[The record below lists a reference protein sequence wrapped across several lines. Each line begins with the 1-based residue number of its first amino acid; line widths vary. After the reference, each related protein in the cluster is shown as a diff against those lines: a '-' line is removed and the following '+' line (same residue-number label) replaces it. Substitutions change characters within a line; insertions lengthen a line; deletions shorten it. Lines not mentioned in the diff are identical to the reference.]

1 MERKQKKFRVHRW
14 YRVLA
19 VLLVLC
25 LALSYLNM
33 NSILAYAEGSAP
45 VTVDVGEN
53 VSAVLQ
59 DGILTLSGQGNTA
72 DFSAETAPFLP
83 YAEEIHTL
91 LIEDGITYIGSYLCY
106 GLGNLKGVL
115 TLPGSI
121 SGFGDYAFSG
131 SSQIDAPA
139 FTEIHNEF
147 TGTDIF
153 MQQAIEH
160 PETIFSEGQS
170 GTVDVSEYNLSFFQS
185 AQAAGYS
192 IKSESVEALPDDMTE
207 PELPASEEA
216 AAVSEAPEVYAA
228 EAAGT
233 VYVDQGN
240 GSDETGTGTK
250 AAPYRTIEK
259 AAAGLQE
266 AGAGSTVDD
275 NKIIIIG
282 TYELQSRDLL
292 SENPI
297 PVTIAG
303 NTGDCVLKGLYE
315 AGQDKSEL
323 QLYLYEGICFENI
336 KIKNINHIYGN
347 GHDIT
352 IGKNVVNATKE
363 PDDYSLGFY
372 LYGSGQHGMVGNS
385 VGKISVYSGTT
396 IRIVGYVRNN
406 SSINT
411 SGLKADITVG
421 GTANVSTVVAGSA
434 SGAVTGADVAISVE
448 GGYVG
453 TLIGGNQGFS
463 NILSPYEGDTSIT
476 ISGGTV
482 STILGA
488 GSGRAVSIPTYC
500 GSMKINVSGGSIGNI
515 YGAGSAAYVLSKD
528 NQKSEVNISV
538 TGGSINNIFAAGKG
552 GDNSVAEN
560 ENIKFSEKTPPG
572 MFGSMTGTANITVGG
587 NAVINGSIYAS
598 GEGYVD
604 QEYGTENA
612 FLSGSAVITVKDSGI
627 VKGNVYGGGKGLKQ
641 TGYESCAR
649 VEADSSVEVR
659 IEGGSIENN
668 VYGGGENGIVQGKSM
683 VHMSGG
689 TVKGNVYGGGENGLH
704 EGKTEVHL
712 GGGIV
717 EGSLYGGALGNP
729 GERLVYGGS
738 TVNMTGG
745 WVRGNLY
752 GGSELSD
759 DGPKPVEGELAED
772 LKDLIFVNLAGG
784 TVSGNVFGGG
794 YRGTV
799 NGSTHLHIGVDAPN
813 ECAYYAKHTEEKPS
827 LTPSALSV
835 EGSVYAGG
843 DYGGGDTVD
852 YATITVNGTSHV
864 YIDGTGYNTGA
875 SGSGSD
881 MAIAGGA
888 FGSGASCD
896 AGSIRLVTLK
906 NYGSPVNNDAGI
918 AKGATRT
925 LSAIQRADRVVLM
938 NSHVKLTGQS
948 DVANPNQTALYSLNR
963 IGNHGN
969 SSSLGT
975 LGNSLVLQ
983 GGSTLVLESAV
994 NETANFKSV
1003 DKDGNSVAMNQLE
1016 TCPNTVIFDTGTV
1029 FRIASVSEKD
1039 VSGEELYGEVS
1050 GYTYLLADDKAD
1062 AYAYA
1067 RAKTDSQYNTDGGF
1081 VDPENKEKELEYTNV
1096 GTQYRYWRIQ
1106 GKESA
1111 AASRHMVLTAQTL
1124 AEGDSGFGSDG
1135 YSVAEGTI
1143 ELPPTAAGSTY
1154 TVTSITI
1161 PTETNLVLA
1170 DAAKKEAGADSWAT
1184 AAENHSSNT
1193 QEIILE
1199 QEKQRIQGDSAFGLF
1214 MKIGSG
1220 FSNADSASGKVI
1232 SKDTAAADGK
1242 NSIIGQQTASATDG
1256 GAPHMDFILT
1266 YKNQDISVSKA
1277 LGTVVIEL
1285 TRNDGAVLNMNVEIV
1300 TKAKALADQTVEL
1313 YASQSG
1319 SYTGRMIIPS
1329 GVSRNLE
1336 LTKVSASSSS
1346 FVTGDSQLEKNNFAV
1361 SMLPVKSQG
1370 WNTAGLLTEAYDLK
1384 TFASSPVAIGT
1395 TDSRYQ
1401 ASVEFTLQNAPGF
1414 PAKPESDVVTLTL
1427 TDMNSGEFQVTLKI
1441 HWKDSIVSEVK
1452 TAPGR
1457 QYNGISAQKPRISQK
1472 SAVTAAFTLSG
1483 DENVSNLWLEL
1494 RRGEAGTPVLLA
1506 ETTITLILSG
1516 RFYSYQITGN
1526 ESSNKVSLSQFTQMW
1541 ESTKLGGNISKNAV
1555 LTVIMDFGK
1564 TEGLSND
1571 DYSLRLRSDT
1581 SADSSGAEF
1590 TVYNE
1595 EAAVSLSAD
1604 GGLSRGEYTFHL
1616 NIAPNTDTNLMDGA
1630 AAVLYPESGSL
1641 PEGVVF
1647 EYKGEEY
1654 YPSGGKVYVPLG
1666 APGAH
1671 DLVMN
1676 TSNSAGLAA
1685 GDLTFKAEIY
1695 PIGQSAGAALKAWS
1709 ASCSC
1714 NVKENPKQALLI
1726 RLESESRIVKA
1737 GTQLTFAAD
1746 YSVTG
1751 EGGHAV
1757 TLTVEKKENGVYQ
1770 PAENWQYS
1778 GGQSITNTSGTKSI
1792 DVTVPASAA
1801 AGTYRLWFRFGEQS
1815 VPYNI
1820 IVE

>member
-1 MERKQKKFRVHRW
+1 MEKKQKKFSVHRW

-33 NSILAYAEGSAP
+33 NSILAYAEDSAP

-106 GLGNLKGVL
+106 GLRNLKGVL
-115 TLPGSI
+115 RLPESI
-121 SGFGDYAFSG
+121 SGLGDYAFSG
-131 SSQIDAPA
+131 SSQKDAPA

-147 TGTDIF
+147 TGTDTV

-170 GTVDVSEYNLSFFQS
+170 GTMDVSEHNLSFFEA

-192 IKSESVEALPDDMTE
+192 MKSESVEALPDDMTE

-216 AAVSEAPEVYAA
+216 AAVSEASETYAA

-233 VYVDQGN
+233 VYVNQET
-240 GSDETGTGTK
+240 GSDETGTGTE
-250 AAPYRTIEK
+250 AAPYQTIEK

-282 TYELQSRDLL
+282 TYELQSRDFLN
-292 SENPI
+292 ENPI

-303 NTGDCVLKGLYE
+303 NTGDCVLKGPYE
-315 AGQDKSEL
+315 KGQDKAEL
-323 QLYLYEGICFENI
+323 QLYLYDGVCFENI
-336 KIKNINHIYGN
+336 IIKNINHIYGN

-352 IGKNVVNATKE
+352 IGKKVVNATKE
-363 PDDYSLGFY
+363 SDDYALGFY
-372 LYGSGQHGMVGNS
+372 LYGSGQHGLVGNS

-396 IRIVGYVRNN
+396 TRIVGYVRNN

-500 GSMKINVSGGSIGNI
+500 GSMKIDVTGGSIGNI

-604 QEYGTENA
+604 QNYGTENA
-612 FLSGSAVITVKDSGI
+612 FLSGSAVITVQDSSI

-641 TGYESCAR
+641 PGYESCAR
-649 VEADSSVEVR
+649 VEADSSVEIR

-668 VYGGGENGIVQGKSM
+668 VYGGGENGIVKGKSIVYM
-683 VHMSGG
+683 GGG

-704 EGKTEVHL
+704 EGKTEVQL

-717 EGSLYGGALGNP
+717 EGSLYGGALGTP

-745 WVRGNLY
+745 WIRGNLY

-759 DGPKPVEGELAED
+759 DGPKPVDGESSAD

-799 NGSTHLHIGVDAPN
+799 NGSTHLHIGADAPN
-813 ECAYYAKHTEEKPS
+813 ECAYYANHQEEKPS
-827 LTPSALSV
+827 LSPAALAV

-852 YATITVNGTSHV
+852 YTTITVNGTSHV
-864 YIDGTGYNTGA
+864 YIDGTGYNTGV
-875 SGSGSD
+875 SGNGSD
-881 MAIAGGA
+881 MVIAGGV

-896 AGSIRLVTLK
+896 AGATRLVTLK
-906 NYGSPVNNDAGI
+906 NYGSPVRDETGI
-918 AKGATRT
+918 VKGTTRT
-925 LSAIQRADRVVLM
+925 LAAIQRADRVILT

-948 DVANPNQTALYSLNR
+948 DVANSNQTALYSLNR

-994 NETANFKSV
+994 NETANYKSV
-1003 DKDGNSVAMNQLE
+1003 DEDGNSVAMGQLE
-1016 TCPNTVIFDTGTV
+1016 TCPNTVVFDTGTV
-1029 FRIASVSEKD
+1029 FRIASANEKE
-1039 VSGEELYGEVS
+1039 VSGEEIYGEVS

-1067 RAKTDSQYNTDGGF
+1067 RVKTDSQHKTDGGF

-1143 ELPPTAAGSTY
+1143 ELPPAAAGSSY
-1154 TVTSITI
+1154 MIQSITI

-1170 DAAKKEAGADSWAT
+1170 DAAKKGAEADRWVT
-1184 AAENHSSNT
+1184 AAENSSNT
-1193 QEIILE
+1193 EEIILE
-1199 QEKQRIQGDSAFGLF
+1199 QEKQKIQGDSAFGLF
-1214 MKIGSG
+1214 MKMGSG
-1220 FSNADSASGKVI
+1220 FSDADGAPGKVI
-1232 SKDTAAADGK
+1232 SRATAAADGK
-1242 NSIIGQQTASATDG
+1242 NSIIGQKTASVTAG
-1256 GAPHMDFILT
+1256 GTPYIDFTLT
-1266 YKNQDISVSKA
+1266 YKNQDIAVSKT

-1285 TRNDGAVLNMNVEIV
+1285 MRNDGSVLNMNVEIV

-1313 YASQSG
+1313 YASQRG

-1329 GVSRNLE
+1329 GASRNLK
-1336 LTKVSASSSS
+1336 LTKVTAPSS
-1346 FVTGDSQLEKNNFAV
+1346 FVTGDGQLEKNNFAV

-1384 TFASSPVAIGT
+1384 AFTSSPVAVGT

-1401 ASVEFTLQNAPGF
+1401 ASIEFTLQNAPGF
-1414 PAKPESDVVTLTL
+1414 PAKAESDEVTLTFS
-1427 TDMNSGEFQVTLKI
+1427 DENSGEFQVLLKI

-1452 TAPGR
+1452 TVPGR
-1457 QYNGISAQKPRISQK
+1457 QYNKMSAQNTPRISQK

-1494 RRGEAGTPVLLA
+1494 RRGESGTAVLYA
-1506 ETTITLILSG
+1506 ETRLTVILAG
-1516 RFYSYQITGN
+1516 RFYSYQITG
-1526 ESSNKVSLSQFTQMW
+1526 EEAADKVSLSQFTQMW
-1541 ESTKLGGNISKNAV
+1541 ESTKLAGNISKDTV

-1564 TEGLSND
+1564 AEGVSND

-1581 SADSSGAEF
+1581 SADSAGADF

-1616 NIAPNTDTNLMDGA
+1616 NISPNTDTNLMDGA
-1630 AAVLYPESGSL
+1630 AAVFYPENGSL

-1647 EYKGEEY
+1647 KYQGEEY

-1666 APGAH
+1666 TPGSH

-1676 TSNSAGLAA
+1676 TLNSAGLAA
-1685 GDLTFKAEIY
+1685 GNLTFKAEIY
-1695 PIGQSAGAALKAWS
+1695 PIGQSAGEALKTWS

-1714 NVKENPKQALLI
+1714 NVTENPEQALLI
-1726 RLESESRIVKA
+1726 TLESESRIVKA

-1751 EGGHAV
+1751 EGEHAV
-1757 TLTVEKKENGVYQ
+1757 TLTVQKKENGAYQ

-1778 GGQSITNTSGTKSI
+1778 GGQSITNTSGTETI
-1792 DVTVPASAA
+1792 DVTVPVSAA
-1801 AGTYRLWFRFGEQS
+1801 AGTYRLWFGFGEQS